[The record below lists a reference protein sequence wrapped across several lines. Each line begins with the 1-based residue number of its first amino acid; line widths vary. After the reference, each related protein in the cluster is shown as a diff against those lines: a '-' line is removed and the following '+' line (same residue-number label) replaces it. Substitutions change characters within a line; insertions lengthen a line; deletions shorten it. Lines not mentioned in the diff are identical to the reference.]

1 MQPSCESDPHSKRVL
16 SASLSP
22 PENRGVSSGPGRFG
36 GRRCP
41 ASPSPGWNFLFV
53 PVRGRE
59 RARIRLPAASRHSLR
74 GVGRFSRPASRRERE
89 AGNAR
94 EYANVPMKI
103 RKTAA
108 LEVRQWMRL
117 WLDAGAL
124 ALCRAPIL
132 IGRDPGLI
140 GRDPG
145 LIGRD
150 PGLIG
155 RNPGLIGRDP
165 GRTQPRVAD
174 QDQSA
179 SNEVIDFESCG
190 QWQYRGRKGREFA
203 SIDRSRQ

>member
-41 ASPSPGWNFLFV
+41 APPSPGWNFLFV

-132 IGRDPGLI
+132 IGRDPG
-140 GRDPG
+140 
-145 LIGRD
+145 
-150 PGLIG
+150 
-155 RNPGLIGRDP
+155 
-165 GRTQPRVAD
+165 RTQPRVAD